1 MSDKELMA
9 RVSQDGV
16 FYTLQ
21 GEGPLMG
28 MPSLFVRLDVCNLKC
43 KWGDTYCDAFYTSWD
58 PRGARMPAEELWAQV
73 RTALDQH
80 PATGL
85 VITGG
90 EPALQPD
97 VVRLLTRG
105 VHLRNAHVSVPQNRL
120 VHSITLETNGTRYF
134 TDHGLTLVCL
144 SPKLSTSTP
153 VGTPHEKAHARNRWD
168 PNVIRLWMRDGVG
181 YYFKFVID
189 TERDLD
195 EVQAML
201 AEVEQPLDAI
211 HVCLMPQ
218 GTDSKELWERGRW
231 LAEECKRLGVRF
243 APRLQID
250 LWGNTPGT

>member
-1 MSDKELMA
+1 MTRELTA
-9 RVSQDGV
+9 LVSKDRV

-43 KWGDTYCDAFYTSWD
+43 RWGDTYCDAFYTSWE
-58 PRGARMPAEELWAQV
+58 PSGERVPGNQLWDEV
-73 RTALDQH
+73 RKALDAH

-97 VVRLLTRG
+97 VVRMLTRN
-105 VHLRNAHVSVPQNRL
+105 VEERNVRL
-120 VHSITLETNGTRYF
+120 ALPFHQRVRMTTLETNGTKYIA
-134 TDHGLTLVCL
+134 DHGLTLVCL

-153 VGTPHEKAHARNRWD
+153 VGSQYEKVHERNRWQPD
-168 PNVIRLWMRDGVG
+168 VIRQWMQDGVE
-181 YYFKFVID
+181 YYFKFVVD
-189 TERDLD
+189 TPRDLD
-195 EVQAML
+195 EVGAML
-201 AEVEQPLDAI
+201 RDVNQPLDPER
-211 HVCLMPQ
+211 VCLMPQ
-218 GTDSKELWERGRW
+218 GTDSKVLWERGRW